1 MFRYCDYGNIVKVSH
16 KDLFEMPS
24 HLSLMPCMALPCSL
38 AGALPSDKRQWSER
52 ACETFQKLTYDKR
65 LYGELVKLDARGKH
79 EVITDNTTQYTP
91 NKYDKNTRDKIR
103 TEITIHSIQ

>member
-1 MFRYCDYGNIVKVSH
+1 MLNLANEKRAYHLDLILGTKDPMFRYCDYVNIVKVSH

-79 EVITDNTTQYTP
+79 EVITDRNWD
-91 NKYDKNTRDKIR
+91 N
-103 TEITIHSIQ
+103 